1 MNYEITGKGPVR
13 RSRYG
18 YSLGGERGFAP
29 CAFWKKLAV
38 LAAIVVVYFAVQLT
52 ISWPS
57 VKWLI
62 GGAQ

>member
-1 MNYEITGKGPVR
+1 MNYERTGKTCEPRV
-13 RSRYG
+13 RYG
-18 YSLGGERGFAP
+18 YSLGGERGFVP
-29 CAFWKKLAV
+29 CAFWKKIAV